1 MMDTI
6 AIETKPKN
14 GMGCEMSLHMRKLI
28 RHVNSVIPNSGI
40 AKSVMSGVVDVRRTV
55 PDAE

>member
-1 MMDTI
+1 MDTN
-6 AIETKPKN
+6 AIQTKPKN
-14 GMGCEMSLHMRKLI
+14 GMSWAMSLHRRKLI

-40 AKSVMSGVVDVRRTV
+40 AKSVMPGVVDVRPTV

>member
-1 MMDTI
+1 MMDAI

-14 GMGCEMSLHMRKLI
+14 GMGYEMSLHKRNLI
-28 RHVNSVIPNSGI
+28 RNVNSVIPNSGI
-40 AKSVMSGVVDVRRTV
+40 AKSVMPGVVDARRTV

>member
-1 MMDTI
+1 MLYKLHLKM
-6 AIETKPKN
+6 EW
-14 GMGCEMSLHMRKLI
+14 GCEMSLHRRKLI

-40 AKSVMSGVVDVRRTV
+40 AKSVMPGVVDVRPTV